1 MLEAVKRNGH
11 ALEFA
16 AEELRADREVVLEA
30 VKQDRGAIVYAAEE
44 LRLATR
50 VVQLVAESA
59 GANVSVRCLNMGG
72 EEMAVLQCAPEL
84 DVRKLVRK
92 IKTTLPLGLGCIVLV
107 LPDGSRLDVYDLH
120 AEAQLC
126 RCRIFWERFARGRGD
141 APMAVRREDRGGAPI
156 RILLWAAVELPP

>member
-11 ALEFA
+11 ALEYA

-59 GANVSVRCLNMGG
+59 GADVSVRCLSMGG

-84 DVRKLVRK
+84 AARKLVGK
-92 IKTTLPLGLGCIVLV
+92 IKTALPLGLGRLVLV
-107 LPDGSRLDVYDLH
+107 LPDGSRLDVDDLD
-120 AEAQLC
+120 AKALGPLQNLLGEIRARKKRRSNGGEA
-126 RCRIFWERFARGRGD
+126 
-141 APMAVRREDRGGAPI
+141 
-156 RILLWAAVELPP
+156 